1 MRCDDA
7 CVWLAHVENNVHMCM
22 VQVGMHHL
30 DIVFANQRLA
40 PVQVASYGHSSST
53 HGSLVDWW
61 LAGRE
66 AEPSPIPA
74 SSYSE
79 RVLLLPGDPHACA
92 ASPSSLVT
100 HSHTPLCLLTLTS
113 LALSRRLYGSP
124 DLALP
129 HASPSSLSRQISP
142 LCPYLAH
149 ALCRRHLVHH
159 LPGMGVIFSNYG
171 DTAMS
176 QPAPAP
182 EGITVVSLPWTM
194 VKLDYNHLLLVAE
207 FVRASQRCDG

>member
-1 MRCDDA
+1 MAGSCV
-7 CVWLAHVENNVHMCM
+7 CGVYVWL

-79 RVLLLPGDPHACA
+79 RVLLLPGDPHACPA
-92 ASPSSLVT
+92 PPSSLVT
-100 HSHTPLCLLTLTS
+100 SRSLDRSHSHSPLCLFTLTS
-113 LALSRRLYGSP
+113 LALSRRLRGSP

-129 HASPSSLSRQISP
+129 YASPSSLARHVSP